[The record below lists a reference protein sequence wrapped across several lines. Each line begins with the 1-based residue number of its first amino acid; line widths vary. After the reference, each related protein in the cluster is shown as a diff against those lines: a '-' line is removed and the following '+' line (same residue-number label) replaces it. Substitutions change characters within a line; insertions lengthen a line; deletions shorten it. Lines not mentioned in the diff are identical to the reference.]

1 MFDGLGYPRL
11 VFAGH
16 FQPGHVRDILRSVA
30 VAYRNGG
37 ITFFARWWS
46 LILSVLRKVSQ
57 HVFYR
62 CPPNNYI

>member
-16 FQPGHVRDILRSVA
+16 FQPGHVRDILRSVS

-37 ITFFARWWS
+37 ITFFCA
-46 LILSVLRKVSQ
+46 LV
-57 HVFYR
+57 VFDPVR
-62 CPPNNYI
+62 FEKSFAACFLQMSS